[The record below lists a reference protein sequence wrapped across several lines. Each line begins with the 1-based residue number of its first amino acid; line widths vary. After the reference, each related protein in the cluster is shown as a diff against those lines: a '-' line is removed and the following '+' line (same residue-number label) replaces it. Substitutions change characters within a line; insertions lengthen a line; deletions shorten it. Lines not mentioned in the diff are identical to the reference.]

1 MIVLGEDDPAARGIR
16 GLDQRVGVDRPD
28 RVTISSEVPPGA
40 PPARSSVLGVV
51 EDSGPLRHEPLAMT
65 WVGREQPANGTLDV
79 LVVPAQR
86 SPRRSL
92 CQGAHATTATWLSIR
107 LNRSSHDLTK
117 FRAPSDW
124 SVAASASTS
133 TPADSNCANVAS
145 ASPPSA
151 AIGSPT
157 RPWSSKARSVD
168 SGIVLIVCGARRPSM
183 YIVSGE
189 SGSLV

>member
-1 MIVLGEDDPAARGIR
+1 MTGAGAGAGPDRIDPQLPGELAHRGEVGGRERRAGGGHGLVLGG
-16 GLDQRVGVDRPD
+16 RV
-28 RVTISSEVPPGA
+28 
-40 PPARSSVLGVV
+40 
-51 EDSGPLRHEPLAMT
+51 
-65 WVGREQPANGTLDV
+65 
-79 LVVPAQR
+79 
-86 SPRRSL
+86 L
-92 CQGAHATTATWLSIR
+92 CRGAHATTATWLSMR

-117 FRAPSDW
+117 FWAPSDW
-124 SVAASASTS
+124 SVAASAPTS

-183 YIVSGE
+183 YIVSGR
-189 SGSLV
+189 SGSLVLVLAHSSRCTRAPAFASRCQRSESISSRYA